1 MLNPRWKSVYDKN
14 DWNEWLKL
22 DRTSPITSPS
32 QHQALNRLLDKYFRT
47 NAGGGLNPE
56 EPRSTGQRMSI
67 LRKTMEE
74 LDKAVMADQEQE
86 SHQYEEQ
93 RLKDIDPED
102 IRIMQDELVRGSNML
117 ISYREAAN
125 IMLDK
130 EGTQRYEPNSA
141 FDKNELKTGI
151 SDEKSEHANPNIS
164 SRENNEIATEITK
177 DHLEKNPNYYTDMDK
192 AGID

>member
-1 MLNPRWKSVYDKN
+1 
-14 DWNEWLKL
+14 
-22 DRTSPITSPS
+22 
-32 QHQALNRLLDKYFRT
+32 
-47 NAGGGLNPE
+47 
-56 EPRSTGQRMSI
+56 MSI